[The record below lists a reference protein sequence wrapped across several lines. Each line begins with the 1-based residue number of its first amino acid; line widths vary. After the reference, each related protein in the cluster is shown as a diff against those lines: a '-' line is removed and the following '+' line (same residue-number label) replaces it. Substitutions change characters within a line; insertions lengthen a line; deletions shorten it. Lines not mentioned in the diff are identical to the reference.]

1 MVRQESNELFASVA
15 TVAPEWKE
23 FSYIDGNGENIT
35 YMNKLTYPNRYRNF
49 IINGSNG
56 KTIHILT
63 GDGFNV
69 SNLKILDFISL
80 NNIRD
85 NQEDF
90 ICLQL
95 YENQTNYGLST
106 LNITGYFRNGTVK
119 NSRGF
124 YLWQLNMDFDSRFS
138 HIDLFDYKGKNQLL
152 YFSKKSLILF
162 NFSSQNY
169 MD

>member
-1 MVRQESNELFASVA
+1 M
-15 TVAPEWKE
+15 
-23 FSYIDGNGENIT
+23 
-35 YMNKLTYPNRYRNF
+35 
-49 IINGSNG
+49 
-56 KTIHILT
+56 
-63 GDGFNV
+63 
-69 SNLKILDFISL
+69 
-80 NNIRD
+80 
-85 NQEDF
+85 
-90 ICLQL
+90 